1 MFKMVDEMSCV
12 NRDPSAISSERTE
25 MAELLRLVLRLSVF
39 SVRPVAPHN
48 LVNLRQPVNND
59 LSLQTRKRQITR
71 GLKSSLESS

>member
-12 NRDPSAISSERTE
+12 NRDPSAISLERTE
-25 MAELLRLVLRLSVF
+25 IVELLRLVLHLSVF

-48 LVNLRQPVNND
+48 LVNLRQTVNTD
-59 LSLQTRKRQITR
+59 LGLQTKKRQITR